1 MKTTII
7 ILIVSFCAL
16 CTKYEQFFMQYNENE
31 KSKKKDCKCSKCVIL
46 YIQFKKERR
55 KTSLPCKD
63 ANFFLDKNTFLYYNT
78 EKGFGILKIAYR
90 KSPSPGRV
98 GCFRFW

>member
-1 MKTTII
+1 MYRFVHCAQNMNDFLYNMTKT
-7 ILIVSFCAL
+7 
-16 CTKYEQFFMQYNENE
+16 K
-31 KSKKKDCKCSKCVIL
+31 KSKKKDCKRLKCMLL

-55 KTSLPCKD
+55 KPNLPCKV
-63 ANFFLDKNTFLYYNT
+63 ANFFLGKNTFLYYNT
-78 EKGFGILKIAYR
+78 EKGFSTLKIAYR